1 MKRIKFII
9 ILGCLNFV
17 FYGCGTLNEAG
28 KVLRNEKIKTTDEFL
43 VKKKEP
49 LSQPP
54 DFNTIPEPGSLDKKE
69 NKESIEKILS
79 LPKSN
84 SNKTRNKGSG
94 VEDSILEILR

>member
-54 DFNTIPEPGSLDKKE
+54 DFKTIPEPGSLDKKE

-84 SNKTRNKGSG
+84 SNKTRNKSSG

>member
-1 MKRIKFII
+1 MKKIKKI
-9 ILGCLNFV
+9 ILYLVIVSFLQS
-17 FYGCGTLNEAG
+17 CGDIG
-28 KVLRNEKIKTTDEFL
+28 KTLRNEKIKTTDEFL

-69 NKESIEKILS
+69 NKKSIEKILS

>member
-1 MKRIKFII
+1 MDLSFI
-9 ILGCLNFV
+9 

-69 NKESIEKILS
+69 NEEGIEKILS

-84 SNKTRNKGSG
+84 KTKTKNKSSG
-94 VEDSILEILR
+94 VEDSILEILRWKTI